1 MTTTQNLAPAPEDAD
16 RTEQNL
22 NEALIHVVSEIARTD
37 SKAGLLLSLDGVL
50 AAAVAILAQAQ
61 GASLPVITP
70 AAGLLLAATLLAVLV
85 VRPRILGGDHGDRA
99 FYAHW
104 AVCDPAALQAELAP
118 DRRLDRLRV
127 LSALCH
133 RKMLLLRWASDL
145 AIAALVAL
153 AAAALLAAS

>member
-1 MTTTQNLAPAPEDAD
+1 MTTIQPADLDD
-16 RTEQNL
+16 RTEQNTA
-22 NEALIHVVSEIARTD
+22 EALTHVISEIARTD
-37 SKAGLLLSLDGVL
+37 SKAGLLLGLDGVL

-61 GASLPVITP
+61 DVSLPVITP
-70 AAGLLLAATLLAVLV
+70 AAGLLLVATLLAVLV
-85 VRPRILGGDHGDRA
+85 VRPRIIGGDRGDRA

-104 AVCDPAALQAELAP
+104 AACDPAALQTELAP

-145 AIAALVAL
+145 TIAALVAL
-153 AAAALLAAS
+153 AAAALITAA